1 MTNLTNII
9 KENKVISHSLCSQG
23 SIVNM
28 ILPITSETGFIFVTS
43 GTELVHL

>member
-1 MTNLTNII
+1 MTILTNIV
-9 KENKVISHSLCSQG
+9 KENKVSHSLCSQG

-28 ILPITSETGFIFVTS
+28 ILPFTSEYGFIFVTS